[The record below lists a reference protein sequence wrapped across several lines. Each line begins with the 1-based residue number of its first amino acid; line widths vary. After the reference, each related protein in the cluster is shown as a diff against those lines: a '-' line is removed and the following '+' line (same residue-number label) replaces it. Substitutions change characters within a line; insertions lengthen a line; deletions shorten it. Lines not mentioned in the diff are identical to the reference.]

1 MTEREKL
8 IELLQTSPTDA
19 AGNHGVGALADHL
32 IANGVTIQKWIPV
45 SERLPTF
52 DDLPD
57 YAGYDYHLVCC
68 KSPITG
74 KSTVQ
79 PALASY
85 DGFADKTLISC
96 HGLTHWMLLP
106 EPPKEE
112 T

>member
-8 IELLQTSPTDA
+8 LDLIDEAAELHHSERETI
-19 AGNHGVGALADHL
+19 ADYL
-32 IANGVTIQKWIPV
+32 LANGVTIQRWIPV
-45 SERLPTF
+45 TERLPTF

-68 KSPITG
+68 ESPITG
-74 KSTVQ
+74 KRTVK

-85 DGFADKTLISC
+85 DGFADKLLMSC
-96 HGLTHWMLLP
+96 HGLTHWMPMP